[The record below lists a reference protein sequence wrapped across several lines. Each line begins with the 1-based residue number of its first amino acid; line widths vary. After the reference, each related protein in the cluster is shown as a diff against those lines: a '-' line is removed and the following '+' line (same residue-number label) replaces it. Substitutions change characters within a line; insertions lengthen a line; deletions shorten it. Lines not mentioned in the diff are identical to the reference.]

1 MKKALVIGGVVIAAV
16 LIGWFVLSHRTTPAE
31 LRVGVILPQTGFS
44 AFIGESVRKG
54 MDLAWEFAVERN
66 PAARISLIYEDSAG
80 DVGEAVSAYHKL
92 RSVDRVSAVVCVSTG
107 ARALVP
113 LADRDRVVLWNTDV
127 SASDITA
134 ASPWSFRFFINADVD
149 ATMMGEYAVKRR
161 GLRRLAVVYINDEMG
176 LSYDNVFQKTVRS
189 AGGEIVASE
198 GFGFGVTDFKPLL
211 LKIAAAKPDGI
222 YIQAYNDAIGRIPVQ
237 MREMGLI
244 IPILSV
250 GTTHSPRS

>member
-1 MKKALVIGGVVIAAV
+1 M
-16 LIGWFVLSHRTTPAE
+16 
-31 LRVGVILPQTGFS
+31 
-44 AFIGESVRKG
+44 
-54 MDLAWEFAVERN
+54 
-66 PAARISLIYEDSAG
+66 
-80 DVGEAVSAYHKL
+80 
-92 RSVDRVSAVVCVSTG
+92 
-107 ARALVP
+107 P
-113 LADRDRVVLWNTDV
+113 LADRDRVVLWNTAV
-127 SASDITA
+127 SVLDITA

-222 YIQAYNDAIGRIPVQ
+222 YIQVYDDAIGRIPVQ
-237 MREMGLI
+237 MIEMGLI

-250 GTTHSPRS
+250 GTISQPQIMRQAENNRGDCLYHLRLQYLRTWNPRSQDLCGPVHQVQDPPDLL